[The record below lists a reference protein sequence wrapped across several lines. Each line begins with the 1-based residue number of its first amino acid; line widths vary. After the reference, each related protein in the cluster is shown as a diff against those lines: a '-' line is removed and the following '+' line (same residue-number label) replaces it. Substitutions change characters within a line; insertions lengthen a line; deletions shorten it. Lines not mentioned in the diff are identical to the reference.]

1 MNHTDHKNQRKSF
14 YVEQSP
20 ETESVERGSS
30 VNLSCALLSKD
41 KENPD
46 QCPGVYWFRSGS
58 GETHPSFIYTQR
70 NISDEQEKRSCF
82 YHLSKTIRNS
92 SDDGTYYCAVVT
104 CGEILFGEGTQVETS
119 TYLHLALC
127 N

>member
-1 MNHTDHKNQRKSF
+1 MSFLNHADRNQQKSV
-14 YVEQSP
+14 YVKQNP
-20 ETESVERGSS
+20 VTASVQPGDS
-30 VNLSCALLSKD
+30 VTFECSLLSKN

-58 GETHPSFIYTQR
+58 GETHPSIIYTQR

-82 YHLSKTIRNS
+82 YRLSKTIRNS

-119 TYLHLALC
+119 TF
-127 N
+127 